1 MYHDPCLQ
9 LRNRLDSIYVSRAKA
24 ERESRL
30 KAMEERARKGLLSEE
45 EKDILAAELAG
56 DKPGKGDCIIG

>member
-1 MYHDPCLQ
+1 
-9 LRNRLDSIYVSRAKA
+9 
-24 ERESRL
+24 
-30 KAMEERARKGLLSEE
+30 MEERARKGLLSEE